1 MISKLFPPEVVT
13 VVGSTQ
19 GAVSALHPE
28 EAAVVARASAGRRR
42 EFAAGRAFARQALAR
57 FGVHDFPLRSD
68 AERLPLWPPGIVG
81 SISHCPGRCA
91 VAVARAGTVLGIGLD
106 IEAVHRMKP
115 AALDRICTDAERAW
129 LEEPGGE
136 EGAAWSG
143 VDWAT
148 LLFSAKECTYKC
160 YYPLARTRLGFRD
173 VEVEMHPARA
183 SFRATLVADDAPAAG
198 GVRSFEGRLGWS
210 AQHVFTGMTLRPPG
224 AGAA

>member
-13 VVGSTQ
+13 VVGSAKE
-19 GAVSALHPE
+19 AVSPLHPE
-28 EAAVVARASAGRRR
+28 EAAAVARASARRRR

-91 VAVARAGTVLGIGLD
+91 VAVARAETVLGIGLD

-210 AQHVFTGMTLRPPG
+210 AQHVFTGMTLREAG
-224 AGAA
+224 AGSV